1 MIINNN
7 VKYIIY
13 SFLLSIICIIFI
25 GFILTLTFNTNNYE
39 LTTLNLI
46 IYLYVIFGILL
57 VLILYIKLKQ
67 EFKTSSFIEII
78 TNNFKFIMIDLSPV
92 ILIIISVLSLMII
105 NYDNNNK
112 INNGNL
118 TKQFYL
124 FNKIYLAILFFQF
137 LNFFIYFKNKINNS
151 NNTFIYKIVNYIL
164 SFINMIITIIIWSEV
179 NLFTTDG

>member
-78 TNNFKFIMIDLSPV
+78 TNNLKFIMIDLSPV

-164 SFINMIITIIIWSEV
+164 SVINIIITIIIWSEV